1 MQVKSSQ
8 DLNHKLKEDLLH
20 SGREYNRIHRC
31 VTFSI
36 FSCAISSF
44 SEQNE
49 AKTDLSSAVP
59 PSKYMEKQIQAK
71 TMLHQTKQKLFKETA
86 QRSSIIQKLEKE
98 VIHDS
103 VAVGLAGPGGDEPH
117 SYVAELGLRECVGVF
132 QVKRL
137 ICTLT
142 EEREKSLEERRE
154 LLQKINKLEEE
165 GVRTTSTVQH
175 RCVSA
180 ITLEIVASTCV
191 TFRR

>member
-1 MQVKSSQ
+1 
-8 DLNHKLKEDLLH
+8 
-20 SGREYNRIHRC
+20 
-31 VTFSI
+31 
-36 FSCAISSF
+36 
-44 SEQNE
+44 
-49 AKTDLSSAVP
+49 
-59 PSKYMEKQIQAK
+59 MEKQIQAK

-98 VIHDS
+98 VIHHS
-103 VAVGLAGPGGDEPH
+103 VAGPGEM
-117 SYVAELGLRECVGVF
+117 AQLGLRECVGVF

-142 EEREKSLEERRE
+142 EEREKFLEERRE

-175 RCVSA
+175 RWVLA
-180 ITLEIVASTCV
+180 ITLEIVASTRV